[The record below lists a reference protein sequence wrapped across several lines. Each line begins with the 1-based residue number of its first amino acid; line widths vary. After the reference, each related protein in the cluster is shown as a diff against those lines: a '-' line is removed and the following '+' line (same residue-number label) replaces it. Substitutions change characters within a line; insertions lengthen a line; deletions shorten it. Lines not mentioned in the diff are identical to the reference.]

1 MYKMTKKL
9 HPHTQ
14 IMHDSQN
21 YADGTVNP
29 PVQHASTLR
38 APDYLSYIGKKEW
51 AGKHYGRYGIQ
62 THRALE
68 DAVATLEQAH
78 GVVLAASGLQA
89 VVLSLIS
96 FLQAGDKIL
105 MSDNVYPPVKLF
117 VENYLTKLNISTV
130 YFNPLADEAMLAELY
145 DANVQ
150 LIYMESPGSA
160 TFECHNIEAI
170 VAFAKQHN
178 IISVIDN
185 SWGAGVYLKPL
196 TLGID
201 VSVISATKYIC
212 GHSDI
217 LLGTVSA
224 KSQAQYQ
231 QIADTARFNG
241 FYVAPDEAYL
251 GLRGLRTMPLRLAQH
266 QIQAETLISWLKQQP
281 EVTCI
286 ASPTAQD
293 WFGHDNFKRDFS
305 GASGLFGFYLNEND
319 DMRLKEFFDNATL
332 FALGASW
339 GGYESLM
346 TPMRIMRSASPHL
359 QQYSGQ
365 CLVRVHAGLEQAND
379 LIKSLNDGFTAL
391 RKSKA

>member
-1 MYKMTKKL
+1 MPEDKL
-9 HPHTQ
+9 HPHTR
-14 IMHDSQN
+14 ILHDSQS

-68 DAVATLEQAH
+68 DAVASLEQAH

-96 FLQAGDKIL
+96 FVRAGDKVL

-117 VENYLTKLNISTV
+117 VENYLKRLNIRTV
-130 YFNPLADEAMLAELY
+130 YFNPLADEAMLAEIY
-145 DANVQ
+145 DDNVK

-160 TFECHNIEAI
+160 TFECHDIKAI
-170 VAFAKQHN
+170 VNFAKQN
-178 IISVIDN
+178 NLISVIDN

-196 TLGID
+196 ELGVDI
-201 VSVISATKYIC
+201 SVIAATKYIC

-224 KSQAQYQ
+224 KSQAHYQ

-266 QIQAETLISWLKQQP
+266 QAQAETLMAWLKQQP

-286 ASPTAQD
+286 ASPTAKD
-293 WFGHDNFKRDFS
+293 WFGHQNFKRDFS
-305 GASGLFGFYLNEND
+305 GASGLFGFYLNEKD
-319 DMRLKEFFDNATL
+319 DRHLAEFFDNATL
-332 FALGASW
+332 FGLGASW

-359 QQYSGQ
+359 QQFSGQ
-365 CLVRVHAGLEQAND
+365 CLARIHAGLEQVDD
-379 LIKSLNDGFTAL
+379 LIASLNDGFTAL
-391 RKSKA
+391 RNSKTT